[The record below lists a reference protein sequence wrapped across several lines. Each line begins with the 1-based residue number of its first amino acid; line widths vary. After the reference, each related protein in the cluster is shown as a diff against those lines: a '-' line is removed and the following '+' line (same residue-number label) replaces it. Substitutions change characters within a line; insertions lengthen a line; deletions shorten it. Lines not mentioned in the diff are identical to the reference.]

1 MRCPKCHKDNSKV
14 IESRDAGDGDSI
26 RRRRECLVCGYR
38 YTTYERVERP
48 NLAIVKKN
56 GEKELFDRRKLSGS
70 IVRAV
75 GKFMRSDIEI
85 EQIVGAVEDA
95 LYACG
100 SHEVNSRQV
109 GDLVLEELAKRN
121 AVAYVRFASVYR
133 GFSSLDEFEAAI
145 TEARIH
151 QGPHTEE

>member
-1 MRCPKCHKDNSKV
+1 M
-14 IESRDAGDGDSI
+14 
-26 RRRRECLVCGYR
+26 CGYR

-75 GKFMRSDIEI
+75 GKFLRSDIEI

-100 SHEVNSRQV
+100 SHEVSSRQV
-109 GDLVLEELAKRN
+109 GDLVLDELAKRN

-133 GFSSLDEFEAAI
+133 GFSSLNEFESAI
-145 TEARIH
+145 AEARMH